1 MQALK
6 VSFCFF
12 EYILPQITEKVN
24 QLLEIFALY
33 YNLTKK
39 HQMLKNHVNTLRIF
53 LTTLGRLLQSYDWFK
68 IKSLIVYKRGTMH
81 CQDQRKN

>member
-39 HQMLKNHVNTLRIF
+39 HQMLK
-53 LTTLGRLLQSYDWFK
+53 
-68 IKSLIVYKRGTMH
+68 KSCKYFAYLFDYSWSIAAII
-81 CQDQRKN
+81 